1 MKNQFIRNRLPA
13 LAAALLALPLWAGI
27 RESPTASSR
36 TFTGEVTDTICAQ
49 SGSHAAMMAK
59 MPSMG
64 GDSANCT
71 KKCAG
76 LGAKYALVD
85 ASTKQV
91 YILDGSPKL
100 QALAG
105 KSVRLTGNLE
115 GNKINVTHVDAVG

>member
-1 MKNQFIRNRLPA
+1 MKNHFIRNRLPA

-27 RESPTASSR
+27 GDTGPASAK
-36 TFTGEVTDTICAQ
+36 TFTGEITDSICAQ
-49 SGSHAAMMAK
+49 TGSHAVMMAK

-71 KKCAG
+71 KKCAQ

-85 ASTKQV
+85 TSTKQV
-91 YILDGSPKL
+91 YILDGSPKV

-105 KSVRLTGNLE
+105 KKVRLTGNLE
-115 GNKINVTHVDAVG
+115 GNKINVTNVDSVG

>member
-1 MKNQFIRNRLPA
+1 MKNYLIRNPLPTLVA
-13 LAAALLALPLWAGI
+13 VLLAIPLWAGS
-27 RESPTASSR
+27 RDAGTASSK
-36 TFTGEVTDTICAQ
+36 TFTGEITDTICAP

-71 KKCAG
+71 KKCAE

-91 YILDGSPKL
+91 YILDGSPKV
-100 QALAG
+100 QAMAG
-105 KSVRLTGNLE
+105 KRVRVTGTVE
-115 GNKINVTHVDAVG
+115 GNKINVTNVDSSA